1 MDIDRFLLDLVVV
14 LFAAKAGGE
23 LAHRLNQPAVLGELL
38 GGIIVGSSVLGVLAD
53 HIHFLHLLTISSGSG
68 AYPVLFICAQ
78 IGMILLLFETGL
90 ETDMDELFKLGAS
103 ALWVACLGVAL
114 SFAGGYFVMRLMH
127 VASAGA
133 LFVGAAVSATSVG
146 ITARSFSDLN
156 KSRSK
161 EAKIVLGAA
170 VADDIIGLI
179 ILAVM
184 SGLAVNRIS
193 LVGACK
199 TALAAILFLAA
210 AVVLGRY
217 FAPKIM
223 DLAHRMRTKA
233 ALATA
238 SLIFCFILA
247 IVANYAAGLS
257 PIIGAF
263 AAGLVLAKTSHKLHF
278 VKQLQPVASV
288 FVPVFFVLTGA
299 LMPISA
305 INPGSA
311 TGRTVILQTLLL
323 FGVAAVA
330 KIIAGVSVPERK
342 TNRIA
347 VGIGMIPRG
356 EVVLIFAGYGI
367 QSGAL
372 TQGLYTA
379 VLLVVMLTTF
389 VTPPLL
395 KAALG
400 KSDNEKGGLQKSE
413 AVSQPVPAV

>member
-1 MDIDRFLLDLVVV
+1 MNVDQFLLDLVVV

-23 LAHRLNQPAVLGELL
+23 IAHRLNQPAVLGELL
-38 GGIIVGSSVLGVLAD
+38 GGMIFGASVLGVLAI
-53 HIHFLHLLTISSGSG
+53 HVHFLQLLTIGPKSSS
-68 AYPVLFICAQ
+68 YPVLFICAQ
-78 IGMILLLFETGL
+78 IGMILLLFEAGL
-90 ETDMDELFKLGAS
+90 ETDMDELFKLGVS
-103 ALWVACLGVAL
+103 ALWVACLGVVL
-114 SFAGGYFVMRLMH
+114 SFVGGYFAMRLMH
-127 VASAGA
+127 VSNAGA
-133 LFVGAAVSATSVG
+133 LFVGAAISATSVG
-146 ITARSFSDLN
+146 ITARSFSDLD

-184 SGLAVNRIS
+184 SGFARNRMS
-193 LVGACK
+193 AVGACK
-199 TALAAILFLAA
+199 TAVAAVLFLVV

-217 FAPKIM
+217 LAPKIM
-223 DLAHRMRTKA
+223 DLAHRMKTRS

-247 IVANYAAGLS
+247 ILANYAAGLS

-278 VKQLQPVASV
+278 IKQLQPVASV
-288 FVPVFFVLTGA
+288 FIPVFFVLTGA
-299 LMPISA
+299 LMPVNA
-305 INPGSA
+305 INPASA
-311 TGRTVILQTLLL
+311 AGRTVILQTLLL
-323 FGVAAVA
+323 FAVAAIA
-330 KIIAGVSVPERK
+330 KVIAGVSVPERN

-347 VGIGMIPRG
+347 VGVGMIPRG

-372 TQGLYTA
+372 SQGLYTA

-395 KAALG
+395 KAVLG
-400 KSDNEKGGLQKSE
+400 SSSNEKGGLLTSE
-413 AVSQPVPAV
+413 AVQQTVPAA